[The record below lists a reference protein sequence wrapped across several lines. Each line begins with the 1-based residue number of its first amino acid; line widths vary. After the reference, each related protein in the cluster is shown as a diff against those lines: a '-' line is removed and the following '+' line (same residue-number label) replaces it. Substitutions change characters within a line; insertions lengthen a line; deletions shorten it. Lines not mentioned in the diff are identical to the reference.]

1 MFANSLAD
9 VDSVLEI
16 DRGAK
21 PRFNSCGSHNA
32 DTDVQQGNYMRKRSR
47 DSLPGF
53 VAPVLTAPILNGIH
67 QLNRDYV
74 ELLIAEDNERDV
86 DSLPPAVINAL
97 RALSPPAR
105 AMLANCPFALYSLAI
120 ESQDFWRNH
129 QDDAALMAAAEADRA
144 KADSLQHTF
153 FAINAL
159 FFAWH
164 IANSQRVAAKVLYSL
179 ADTAIDRL
187 IPLPLGELQRIA
199 RRGSQLLVPR
209 WPGNSAFWPDLIRF
223 AELGDAQRLTTTQ
236 LLGSQLIAADLRT
249 NEMAR
254 GLLRPLGRSASAAA
268 IGSVPTGAVSIG
280 SR

>member
-1 MFANSLAD
+1 MFANSPAD

-16 DRGAK
+16 DRDAK

-32 DTDVQQGNYMRKRSR
+32 DMDVQQGNYMRKRSR

-74 ELLIAEDNERDV
+74 ELLIADDSERHV
-86 DSLPPAVINAL
+86 ESLPPAIINAL

-105 AMLANCPFALYSLAI
+105 AMLTNCPFALYSLAI

-129 QDDAALMAAAEADRA
+129 QDDLARA
-144 KADSLQHTF
+144 KVDGASQSASPHTA

-164 IANSQRVAAKVLYSL
+164 IANSQRVAAKVLYSM

-199 RRGSQLLVPR
+199 RGGSELLAPR

-223 AELGDAQRLTTTQ
+223 AALGDAQRLTTTQ
-236 LLGSQLIAADLRT
+236 LLGSQLIAADLRA
-249 NEMAR
+249 NEIAR
-254 GLLRPLGRSASAAA
+254 GMLRPLGRTASSAV
-268 IGSVPTGAVSIG
+268 IGSVPIGAVSTG
-280 SR
+280 LR